1 MLDECDLQQEVRE
14 KISGSTLFYPCSGHD
29 LFVPLRLFSPWVTT
43 FMFVDRGYFTPWSGD
58 TRSYGFDV
66 PADQIPPLLEKEP
79 GYRLLDKHIRG
90 PVSSPTGYRD
100 IEPCLLTETYLHIE
114 TGRSIRVQR
123 RRGYGFSAFRTE
135 EIQSLGVFFYRG
147 DSPGEGGS
155 GDYWLGTDHV
165 YEICEKLIDG
175 GLIVT
180 DGSQASG
187 TEYKYLGGFAWA
199 ERKKLKKKRP
209 IPQEDYVKEKKT
221 FFDKSG
227 RRFECIGR
235 VGDRGGCTLLWQVSI
250 PVQVADGSLRSE
262 TLPA

>member
-1 MLDECDLQQEVRE
+1 MLDERDLHQEVRE

-29 LFVPLRLFSPWVTT
+29 LFVPIRLFSPWVSD
-43 FMFVDRGYFTPWSGD
+43 FMFVDRGYFTPGSGD
-58 TRSYGFDV
+58 TRNYGFDV
-66 PADQIPPLLEKEP
+66 PADRIPPLLEKEP
-79 GYRLLDKHIRG
+79 GYRLLDKQIRG
-90 PVSSPTGYRD
+90 PASWPTGYRD

-114 TGRSIRVQR
+114 TGRKIHIKR
-123 RRGYGFSAFRTE
+123 RRGYGFSAFRK
-135 EIQSLGVFFYRG
+135 EIHSVGVFFYRG

-155 GDYWLGTDHV
+155 GNIWMGTEHV

-180 DGSQASG
+180 DGSQARGS
-187 TEYKYLGGFAWA
+187 EYKYLGGFAWA

-209 IPQEDYVKEKKT
+209 IPPEDYVKDKKS

-235 VGDRGGCTLLWQVSI
+235 VGDRAGYTLLWQVSR
-250 PVQVADGSLRSE
+250 PVQISAGE
-262 TLPA
+262 